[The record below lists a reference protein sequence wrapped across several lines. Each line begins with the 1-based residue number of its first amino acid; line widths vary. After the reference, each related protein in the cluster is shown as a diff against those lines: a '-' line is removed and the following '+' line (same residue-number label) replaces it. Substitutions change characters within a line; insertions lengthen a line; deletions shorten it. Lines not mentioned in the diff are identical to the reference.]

1 MCGADDADIGD
12 AVCRHGGPTL
22 RGLAGSTRTCASS
35 AAETAPRE
43 RTSLEWRNSTSPGLS
58 ARTHTRGRYPH

>member
-1 MCGADDADIGD
+1 MCGADDADNDD

-22 RGLAGSTRTCASS
+22 RGMAGSTRTCASS

-43 RTSLEWRNSTSPGLS
+43 
-58 ARTHTRGRYPH
+58 